1 MFINNDI
8 KFYFFT
14 DNLDEII
21 TKNIKNFESLCIIY
35 KQQNNII
42 NETKLTVLRNY
53 CKINKIQFF
62 VSDSYKLAIKY
73 NCNGIFLSNK
83 NKKILKLATKKN
95 FKIIGLAHN
104 RFEFFLKRKQLC
116 ETIMLS
122 PIFYNYKYTL
132 NKILG
137 IVKFNLITLDWNTK
151 ICALG
156 GVKLNNLKKI
166 KMTKSSSVAFISMI
180 NDNLKNKKPAYYFW

>member
-156 GVKLNNLKKI
+156 GVNLNNLKKI
-166 KMTKSSSVAFISMI
+166 KMTKSSCVAFISMI
-180 NDNLKNKKPAYYFW
+180 NDNLKNKKPAYYF

>member
-1 MFINNDI
+1 MFINNDV

-21 TKNIKNFESLCIIY
+21 TKNIKNFHSLCIIY
-35 KQQNNII
+35 KEQNNII
-42 NETKLTVLRNY
+42 DEIKLKELRDY
-53 CKINKIQFF
+53 CKRNAIQFY
-62 VSDSYKLAIKY
+62 VTDSYKLAIKY

-83 NKKILKLATKKN
+83 NKKIVKLSTKKN

-104 RFEFFLKRKQLC
+104 RFEYFFKKKQLC

-132 NKILG
+132 NRILG
-137 IVKFNLITLDWNTK
+137 VIKFNLITLNWNSK

-156 GVKLNNLKKI
+156 GINLKNLKNI
-166 KMTKSSSVAFISMI
+166 KMTKSNSVAFISMM
-180 NDNLKNKKPAYYFW
+180 NSNLKNKKPAYYF

>member
-21 TKNIKNFESLCIIY
+21 TKNITNFHSLCIIY
-35 KQQNNII
+35 KEQNNII
-42 NETKLTVLRNY
+42 DEIKLKELRNY
-53 CKINKIQFF
+53 CKRNTIQFY
-62 VSDSYKLAIKY
+62 VTDSYKLAIKY

-83 NKKILKLATKKN
+83 NKKIVKLSTKKN
-95 FKIIGLAHN
+95 FKVIGLAHN
-104 RFEFFLKRKQLC
+104 RFEYFFKKKQLC

-137 IVKFNLITLDWNTK
+137 VIKFNLITLNWNSK

-156 GVKLNNLKKI
+156 GINLKNLKNI
-166 KMTKSSSVAFISMI
+166 KMTKSNSVAFISMM
-180 NDNLKNKKPAYYFW
+180 NNNLKNKKPAYYF

>member
-21 TKNIKNFESLCIIY
+21 KKNIKNFHSLCIIY
-35 KQQNNII
+35 KEQNNII
-42 NETKLTVLRNY
+42 DEIKLKELRNY
-53 CKINKIQFF
+53 CKRNSIKFY
-62 VSDSYKLAIKY
+62 VTDSYKLAIKY

-83 NKKILKLATKKN
+83 NKKIVKLSTKKN
-95 FKIIGLAHN
+95 FKVIGLAHN
-104 RFEFFLKRKQLC
+104 RFEYFFKKKQLC

-132 NKILG
+132 NRILG
-137 IVKFNLITLDWNTK
+137 VIKFNLITLNWNSK
-151 ICALG
+151 VCALG
-156 GVKLNNLKKI
+156 GINLKNLKNI
-166 KMTKSSSVAFISMI
+166 KMTKSKSVAFISMM
-180 NDNLKNKKPAYYFW
+180 NNNLKNKKPAYYF

>member
-14 DNLDEII
+14 DNLDEVI
-21 TKNIKNFESLCIIY
+21 TKNIKNFHSLCIIY
-35 KQQNNII
+35 KEQNNII
-42 NETKLTVLRNY
+42 DEIKLKKLRNY
-53 CKINKIQFF
+53 CKRNTIQFY
-62 VSDSYKLAIKY
+62 VTDSYKLAIKY

-95 FKIIGLAHN
+95 FKIIGIAHN

-156 GVKLNNLKKI
+156 GVNLNNLKKI

-180 NDNLKNKKPAYYFW
+180 NDNLKNKKPAYYF

>member
-14 DNLDEII
+14 DNLNEII

-42 NETKLTVLRNY
+42 DETKLTVLRNY

-62 VSDSYKLAIKY
+62 VSDNYKLAIKY

-95 FKIIGLAHN
+95 FKIIGIAHN

-156 GVKLNNLKKI
+156 GVNLNNLKKI

-180 NDNLKNKKPAYYFW
+180 NNNLKNKKPAYYF